1 MPLMLGRSGT
11 RRRLLCQV
19 RGLGFSGAP
28 DGLQYCSQDYV
39 LLMEKGSVQRRSIAL
54 CTLQFALIQTNDGTE
69 QESKAK
75 LDAFD

>member
-1 MPLMLGRSGT
+1 M
-11 RRRLLCQV
+11 
-19 RGLGFSGAP
+19 P
-28 DGLQYCSQDYV
+28 DGLQYSSQDYV